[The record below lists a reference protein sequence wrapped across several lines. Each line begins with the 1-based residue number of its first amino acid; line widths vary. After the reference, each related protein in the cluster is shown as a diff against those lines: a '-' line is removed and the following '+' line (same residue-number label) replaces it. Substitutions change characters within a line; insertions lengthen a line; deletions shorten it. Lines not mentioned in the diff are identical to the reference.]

1 MTTSCSISV
10 AARVRPTTIKPAQIR
25 VDRYL
30 KKIHLRAGESDELLE
45 YEFDQVFDQE
55 SSQEQVFAFVIDENV
70 TMELCISLEC
80 CALNSPMLIS
90 LDRCMRN
97 VSSPFLKQ

>member
-10 AARVRPTTIKPAQIR
+10 AARVRPTTVKPAQIR
-25 VDRYL
+25 VDRYS

-55 SSQEQVFAFVIDENV
+55 SSQEQVLTI
-70 TMELCISLEC
+70 CHSYGWYCRSLNIFGVSC
-80 CALNSPMLIS
+80 CML
-90 LDRCMRN
+90 
-97 VSSPFLKQ
+97 